1 MSSEG
6 RLQKRMMSFVIC
18 CLVSSVSFAQVDAGH
33 KLLNQVLGEHV
44 ADGEVDYAAIKK
56 DERFEKCIA
65 SLREVT
71 PSAIED
77 DSERLAFWIN
87 TYNAFTI
94 KLVNDHSPVSSI
106 RDIKQGDLGPWD
118 IVWID
123 IAGKMYSLNQI
134 EHEIIRKE
142 FDEPRIHMAL
152 VCAARSCPPLRA
164 EAYVG
169 KTLDA
174 QLEDNSRLFL
184 SDRTKNRY
192 DEKSNT
198 LYLSELFNWYGEDFV
213 KKFSSAQ
220 NFALRM
226 MGITDVNPA
235 AVKYLSYDWSLNGN
249 SSTVD

>member
-1 MSSEG
+1 
-6 RLQKRMMSFVIC
+6 MSFENGLESSIASLVMFC
-18 CLVSSVSFAQVDAGH
+18 VVSSVTFAQVDAEH
-33 KLLNQVLGEHV
+33 ALLTQALREHV
-44 ADGEVDYAAIKK
+44 VDGEVDYAAIKK
-56 DERFEKCIA
+56 DRRFEKYIA

-71 PSAIED
+71 PFAIED
-77 DSERLAFWIN
+77 DNERLAFWIN
-87 TYNAFTI
+87 TYNAFTV
-94 KLVNDHSPVSSI
+94 KLINDHSPISSI
-106 RDIKQGDLGPWD
+106 REIKQGGLGPWD

-123 IAGKMYSLNQI
+123 IDGTMYSLNQI

-152 VCAARSCPPLRA
+152 VCAAKSCPPLRS

-169 KTLDA
+169 RTLDA

-184 SDRTKNRY
+184 LDQTKNRY

-213 KKFSSAQ
+213 KRFGSAQ
-220 NFALRM
+220 KFALDI
-226 MGITDVNPA
+226 MGITDVSPA
-235 AVKYLSYDWSLNGN
+235 AVKYLPYNWSLNGN

>member
-1 MSSEG
+1 
-6 RLQKRMMSFVIC
+6 MMSFAIC
-18 CLVSSVSFAQVDAGH
+18 CLVSSLSFALVDAEH
-33 KLLNQVLGEHV
+33 KLFNQVLGDHV

-56 DERFEKCIA
+56 DERFEKYIA

-71 PSAIED
+71 PSAIKD
-77 DSERLAFWIN
+77 DNERLAFWIN
-87 TYNAFTI
+87 AYNAFTI
-94 KLVNDHSPVSSI
+94 KLINDHSPISSI

-123 IAGKMYSLNQI
+123 IHGKRYSLNQI

-152 VCAARSCPPLRA
+152 VCAAKSCPPLRS

-169 KTLDA
+169 RTVDA

-184 SDRTKNRY
+184 LDRTKNRY
-192 DEKSNT
+192 DEKSNA

-213 KKFSSAQ
+213 KRFGSAQ

-235 AVKYLSYDWSLNGN
+235 ALKYLSYDWSLNGKN
-249 SSTVD
+249 STVD